1 MNIRIEGLKKTFGNQ
16 QVLNIEEMEIGNG
29 ITCIM
34 GQNGSGK
41 STLLNI
47 LSGQLDYEEGLIRY
61 DNRFYDKSLAGSI
74 TLVQQ
79 KPYLFNRS
87 VYDNIAYPLKIRGCS
102 HTVIQEKVNIMMDR
116 LLIKELKSKYAV
128 SLSGGEAQKVA
139 LARAMIFEPYLLMLD
154 EPTSNIDE
162 ETMALIEN
170 IILNYV
176 DNKKTVIMVT
186 HNQNQARKLTNCIIR
201 LA

>member
-47 LSGQLDYEEGLIRY
+47 LAGQLDYEEGLIRY